1 MPIRSNAMKAE
12 EWLHNLE
19 QGERQAISSR
29 PRPLLEREP
38 LLVWRGLALFS
49 LALNLLLLIGLMH

>member
-1 MPIRSNAMKAE
+1 MRA
-12 EWLHNLE
+12 LE
-19 QGERQAISSR
+19 QGERTSLSSR

-49 LALNLLLLIGLMH
+49 LLLNLVLLILLLK